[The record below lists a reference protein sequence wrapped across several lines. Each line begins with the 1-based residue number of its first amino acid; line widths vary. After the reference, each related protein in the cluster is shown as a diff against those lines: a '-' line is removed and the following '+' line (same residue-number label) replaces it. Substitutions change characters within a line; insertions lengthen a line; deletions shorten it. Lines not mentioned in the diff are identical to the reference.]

1 MAYVDDLRA
10 HETALRE
17 RLEMC
22 DSDTAYAQ
30 LSRQWLN
37 VRKELEQICGESDSG
52 MDDLI
57 GGLDAVR

>member
-10 HETALRE
+10 HEVALRD
-17 RLEMC
+17 RLDTC

-37 VRKELEQICGESDSG
+37 VRKELEQIDGDTYDG

-57 GGLDAVR
+57 GGLNAVR